1 MFNTYKNP
9 AKAYA
14 STNIESNAIAGNPH
28 KLIAMLYEGALIAIL
43 QAEHHMKKN
52 NVLEKSAAISKASD
66 IILMGLDASLNMEQG
81 GEIGQNLHALYSYM
95 CQQLIICN
103 LHNDVNKLKEIY
115 ALLLDLK
122 NTWDAIAPQAENKSL
137 AANAFV
143 TAGAPQTSTFTP
155 ASA

>member
-43 QAEHHMKKN
+43 QAEHHMTKN

-66 IILMGLDASLNMEQG
+66 IILMGLDASLNMEEG

-95 CQQLIICN
+95 CQQLIMCN

-115 ALLLDLK
+115 ALLLELK

-137 AANAFV
+137 AANAF
-143 TAGAPQTSTFTP
+143 AASSAPQTSSFTP

>member
-66 IILMGLDASLNMEQG
+66 IILMGLDASLNMEEG

-95 CQQLIICN
+95 CQQLIMCN

-122 NTWDAIAPQAENKSL
+122 NTWDAIAPQTENKSL
-137 AANAFV
+137 AANAF
-143 TAGAPQTSTFTP
+143 AASSAPQTSSFTP

>member
-52 NVLEKSAAISKASD
+52 NVMEKSAAISKASD
-66 IILMGLDASLNMEQG
+66 IILMGLDASLNMEEG

-95 CQQLIICN
+95 CQQLIMCN

-115 ALLLDLK
+115 ALLLELK
-122 NTWDAIAPQAENKSL
+122 NTWDAIAPRAESKSL
-137 AANAFV
+137 AANAFA
-143 TAGAPQTSTFTP
+143 AGSAPQTSTFTP

>member
-66 IILMGLDASLNMEQG
+66 IILMGLDASLNMEEG

-95 CQQLIICN
+95 CQQLIMCN

-115 ALLLDLK
+115 ALLLELK

-137 AANAFV
+137 AANAF
-143 TAGAPQTSTFTP
+143 AASSAPQTSSFTP

>member
-52 NVLEKSAAISKASD
+52 NVMEKSAAISKASD
-66 IILMGLDASLNMEQG
+66 IILMGLDASLNMEEG

-95 CQQLIICN
+95 CQQLIMCN

-115 ALLLDLK
+115 ALLLELK
-122 NTWDAIAPQAENKSL
+122 NTWDAIAPRAESKSL
-137 AANAFV
+137 SANAFA
-143 TAGAPQTSTFTP
+143 AGSAPQTSTFTP

>member
-66 IILMGLDASLNMEQG
+66 IILMGLDASLNMEEG

-95 CQQLIICN
+95 CQQLIMCN

-115 ALLLDLK
+115 ALLLELK
-122 NTWDAIAPQAENKSL
+122 NNWDAIAPQAENKSL
-137 AANAFV
+137 AANAF
-143 TAGAPQTSTFTP
+143 AASSAPQTSSFTP

>member
-28 KLIAMLYEGALIAIL
+28 KLIAMLYEGALVAIL
-43 QAEHHMKKN
+43 QAEHHMKQN
-52 NVLEKSAAISKASD
+52 NVMEKSAAIIKAND
-66 IILMGLDASLNMEQG
+66 IILMGLDASLNIEEG

-95 CQQLIICN
+95 CQQLIMCN
-103 LHNDVNKLKEIY
+103 LHNDVIKLKEIY
-115 ALLLDLK
+115 SLLLDLK
-122 NTWDAIAPQAENKSL
+122 NTWDAIAPKVENKLPTS
-137 AANAFV
+137 NAFV
-143 TAGAPQTSTFTP
+143 IAGTPQSSTFTP

>member
-66 IILMGLDASLNMEQG
+66 IILMGLDASLNMEEG

-137 AANAFV
+137 AANAF
-143 TAGAPQTSTFTP
+143 AASSAPQTSSFTP

>member
-66 IILMGLDASLNMEQG
+66 IILMGLDASLNMEEG

-95 CQQLIICN
+95 CQQLIMCN

-137 AANAFV
+137 AANAF
-143 TAGAPQTSTFTP
+143 AASSAPQTSSFTP

>member
-95 CQQLIICN
+95 CQQLIMCN

-143 TAGAPQTSTFTP
+143 TASAPQTSTFTP